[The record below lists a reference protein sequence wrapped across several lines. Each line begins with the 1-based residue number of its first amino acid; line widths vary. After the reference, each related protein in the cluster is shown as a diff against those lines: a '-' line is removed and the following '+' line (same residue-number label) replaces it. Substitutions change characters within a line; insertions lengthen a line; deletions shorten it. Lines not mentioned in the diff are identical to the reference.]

1 MDRFYRGVRAVA
13 RFWLWFFFKSVDVRR
28 PDRVPDDGPV
38 LLCINHPNNFI
49 DSLVVGAAVR
59 RKVHYLATAALFR
72 DPFVARFLL
81 AGGAIPVWRRQDEG
95 PHASTRPISDRP
107 PSQRSEHTAPAS
119 TRPISDGPPSQR
131 SEHAA
136 PATMD
141 RNADTFAACAAAFE
155 RGALIAIYPEGT
167 THAEAR
173 VQRIKTGAARIALA
187 WEATHPRTLTM
198 LPVGLTFEARK
209 SFRAR
214 VLVSFGAALPLHAYA
229 DAYREDPVK
238 AVDALTRHL
247 QASME
252 AEVVNVERIDDARL
266 LQSIETLYRDVLA
279 REVME
284 ARGVGP
290 RDVDLVRLSRS
301 IVDAITWFKSREPER
316 VEAIW
321 QRIRTYR
328 ALLAQ
333 YHLRDETVRARLE
346 RLPARQR
353 LVYSWDAV
361 VGFPFFVY
369 GALVNALPYLLPR
382 WLARR
387 IARKETDYA
396 TVRLLAAIVA
406 VPVFYGLETWLVL
419 RVAGGLAA
427 ALFAISLPLSGLIAY
442 RYLAGAGRFRS
453 RVRFAL
459 LTATHGAAARRLVVE
474 RQSIL
479 GELERAKTEWLAATK
494 GSSF

>member
-13 RFWLWFFFKSVDVRR
+13 RFWLWFFFKSVDVRH
-28 PDRVPDDGPV
+28 PDRIPHDGPV

-49 DSLVVGAAVR
+49 DSLVVGAAVP

-72 DPFVARFLL
+72 NALVARFLR
-81 AGGAIPVWRRQDEG
+81 AAGAIPVWRKQDD
-95 PHASTRPISDRP
+95 PDK
-107 PSQRSEHTAPAS
+107 
-119 TRPISDGPPSQR
+119 
-131 SEHAA
+131 
-136 PATMD
+136 MD
-141 RNADTFAACAAAFE
+141 RNTDTFAACAAAFE

-187 WEATHPRTLTM
+187 WEAAHARTLTM

-247 QASME
+247 QEAME
-252 AEVVNVERIDDARL
+252 GEVVNVERIDDARL
-266 LQSIETLYRDVLA
+266 LQSIDALYRDVLA
-279 REVME
+279 REIME
-284 ARGVGP
+284 AHGLGP
-290 RDVDLVRLSRS
+290 HDVDLVRLSRS
-301 IVDAITWFKSREPER
+301 IVDAIAWFKSREPAR

-333 YHLRDETVRARLE
+333 YHLRDETVRGRLE
-346 RLPARQR
+346 RLPTRQR

-361 VGFPFFVY
+361 VGFPVFVY
-369 GALVNALPYLLPR
+369 GALVNLLPYLLPR

-387 IARKETDYA
+387 LARKETDYA
-396 TVRLLAAIVA
+396 TVRLLAGIVA
-406 VPVFYGLETWLVL
+406 VPVFYGLETWLVF
-419 RVAGGLAA
+419 RAAGGLMA
-427 ALFAISLPLSGLIAY
+427 ALFAISLPVSGLLAY
-442 RYLAGAGRFRS
+442 RYVAGAGRFR
-453 RVRFAL
+453 RRLRFAL
-459 LTATHGAAARRLVVE
+459 LAATHEAAARRLVLE
-474 RQSIL
+474 RQAIV
-479 GELERAKTEWLAATK
+479 GELERAKSEWLAATK